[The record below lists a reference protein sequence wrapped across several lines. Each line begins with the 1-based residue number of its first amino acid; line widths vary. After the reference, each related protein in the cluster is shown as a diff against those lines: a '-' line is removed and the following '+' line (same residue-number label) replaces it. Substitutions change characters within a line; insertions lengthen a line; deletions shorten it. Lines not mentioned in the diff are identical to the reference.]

1 MLVMT
6 LAQTGEWL
14 IADCISVGLA
24 VDEKAIVLNLI
35 PFLLGAVLL
44 ESGLIVFFND
54 LTLISNGNPPGG
66 SIYAPAL
73 GVVFLLGML
82 FLLYGSFEGKN
93 PSL

>member
-1 MLVMT
+1 MSVMT
-6 LAQTGEWL
+6 LAQAGEWL
-14 IADCISVGLA
+14 TVDRISVRLA
-24 VDEKAIVLNLI
+24 VDEKVIVLKLI

-44 ESGLIVFFND
+44 EAGLIVFFND
-54 LTLISNGNPPGG
+54 LTPISNGNPPGG

-93 PSL
+93 PNL